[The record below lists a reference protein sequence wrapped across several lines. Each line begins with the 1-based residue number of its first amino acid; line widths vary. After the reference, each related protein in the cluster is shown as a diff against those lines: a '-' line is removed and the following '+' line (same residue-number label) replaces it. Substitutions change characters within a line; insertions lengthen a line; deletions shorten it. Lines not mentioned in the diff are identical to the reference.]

1 MSYVV
6 SVGFVLLF
14 GLSSLY
20 NWCRQSSRTD
30 GDNFLGFV
38 VFITGGSIPVQHSVL
53 QAYVYFCFKH
63 NL

>member
-38 VFITGGSIPVQHSVL
+38 VFITGGSIPV
-53 QAYVYFCFKH
+53 
-63 NL
+63 